1 MAQELHFSDDV
12 IVNKTEINIG
22 GNFRSFKETRQM
34 HSHAKDMNAQYH
46 FHNSHQTAV
55 SLLIVF
61 PSSKLKV
68 NGSAVAWIRLNLL
81 KEDADACICYCL
93 IYDDDVQG

>member
-1 MAQELHFSDDV
+1 MAQDKVLGPGAAFSNDV

-22 GNFRSFKETRQM
+22 GNFHSFKERRQM
-34 HSHAKDMNAQYH
+34 RSHAKDMNAQYH

-61 PSSKLKV
+61 PSSKLKD
-68 NGSAVAWIRLNLL
+68 NRRPLHGF
-81 KEDADACICYCL
+81 D
-93 IYDDDVQG
+93 